1 MKHFLATL
9 TFLFVGSLTLLAV
22 PAYRGPIQMT
32 QADGTT
38 KTVYRHGD
46 EHFNYITDANGQWL
60 KWQDGM
66 LIRTEALSEDEI
78 VAKRESS
85 PMRIAQQRRVAQSD
99 VNLAPHG
106 LVILVNFTN
115 KQFGTNNTREEFENM
130 MNQPNYL
137 YRGARGSVK
146 DYFRTQSF
154 GLYDPTF
161 DVIGPVTLDTTYQ
174 YYGKNSGG
182 VSGQDMRPDRMIV
195 DACRKADKEFNIDFS
210 QYDNDGDGKV
220 DFVFV
225 FYAGRGEA
233 DSGDSDVIWP
243 HMSYVYN
250 SGYGTSC
257 YLDGVLIDQ
266 YACSNELPGTG
277 SYHVGIST
285 CCHEFSHVM
294 GLPDM
299 YNTSNPNDYETLGNW
314 DIMDAGP
321 YNNNGRTPPA
331 YSGYERFFCG
341 FAQPVILNSPCDVT
355 LTEIQRS
362 GQVLLITATGY
373 HNMVGNKPTP
383 TTFYILE
390 NRQKVKND
398 KYLPGHGLLI
408 TKIQY
413 NQTAWFNNTVNSNA
427 SNHRIAIQT
436 ADGEISLNSYTG
448 MVGDGGD
455 TYPGTAKVTSFSPI
469 AEYPVTEITEQDSLI
484 HFKFMG
490 GGQELPLALSET
502 EQSEHQLLI
511 ANSQLTIDRLTP
523 NSQIT
528 VYNLTGQIVTNQTAT
543 EQQINIT
550 LNPGIYIVRVNN
562 KINKIIIH

>member
-1 MKHFLATL
+1 MA
-9 TFLFVGSLTLLAV
+9 
-22 PAYRGPIQMT
+22 
-32 QADGTT
+32 GT
-38 KTVYRHGD
+38 
-46 EHFNYITDANGQWL
+46 
-60 KWQDGM
+60 
-66 LIRTEALSEDEI
+66 
-78 VAKRESS
+78 
-85 PMRIAQQRRVAQSD
+85 
-99 VNLAPHG
+99 
-106 LVILVNFTN
+106 
-115 KQFGTNNTREEFENM
+115 
-130 MNQPNYL
+130 
-137 YRGARGSVK
+137 
-146 DYFRTQSF
+146 
-154 GLYDPTF
+154 
-161 DVIGPVTLDTTYQ
+161 
-174 YYGKNSGG
+174 
-182 VSGQDMRPDRMIV
+182 
-195 DACRKADKEFNIDFS
+195 
-210 QYDNDGDGKV
+210 
-220 DFVFV
+220 
-225 FYAGRGEA
+225 
-233 DSGDSDVIWP
+233 
-243 HMSYVYN
+243 
-250 SGYGTSC
+250 
-257 YLDGVLIDQ
+257 
-266 YACSNELPGTG
+266 
-277 SYHVGIST
+277 
-285 CCHEFSHVM
+285 
-294 GLPDM
+294 
-299 YNTSNPNDYETLGNW
+299 ET
-314 DIMDAGP
+314 
-321 YNNNGRTPPA
+321 
-331 YSGYERFFCG
+331 
-341 FAQPVILNSPCDVT
+341 
-355 LTEIQRS
+355 
-362 GQVLLITATGY
+362 
-373 HNMVGNKPTP
+373 